1 MILTIYI
8 LSVIYCFYHLIK
20 RYRKTD
26 FTQDFGVDPNLDA
39 IMVILLAP
47 FLATIDITLTWVRIY
62 KESTSKK
69 ERVDSIEKI
78 SNISEITSN
87 ESVY

>member
-1 MILTIYI
+1 
-8 LSVIYCFYHLIK
+8 
-20 RYRKTD
+20 
-26 FTQDFGVDPNLDA
+26 
-39 IMVILLAP
+39 MVILLAP